1 MVRGKDGEMER
12 WKVPRACWGSSP
24 VSTSLAGAPS
34 ASTDYFSIKHKPI
47 QSFNSNF
54 DLNFCGHIFFTTICL
69 VTQAYTWILVITKD
83 YKLRGLDTRQRRPQ
97 KWRYKPNYSIL
108 TQVFLDLP
116 QLLQS
121 STDRAEY
128 RQTKHINQCS
138 RHTFQSVFIDYPR
151 QPHIHT
157 GSDFSQLWIVC
168 FVLKPRLRKS

>member
-1 MVRGKDGEMER
+1 MSSDAPAEHLQFSQPGKLCLRGT
-12 WKVPRACWGSSP
+12 
-24 VSTSLAGAPS
+24 VSREKLLIG
-34 ASTDYFSIKHKPI
+34 
-47 QSFNSNF
+47 
-54 DLNFCGHIFFTTICL
+54 
-69 VTQAYTWILVITKD
+69 KD

-138 RHTFQSVFIDYPR
+138 RHTFQSVFINYPR

>member
-1 MVRGKDGEMER
+1 MILLLWQGHVGLILSWLQGGPWNFSFVVKLRL
-12 WKVPRACWGSSP
+12 SSGFCQYQNLSFRMQNKKCLLNISITKLRKY
-24 VSTSLAGAPS
+24 VHLVNGVNEGGA
-34 ASTDYFSIKHKPI
+34 F
-47 QSFNSNF
+47 
-54 DLNFCGHIFFTTICL
+54 L
-69 VTQAYTWILVITKD
+69 VWTKD

-151 QPHIHT
+151 QLHIHT

>member
-1 MVRGKDGEMER
+1 MNIN
-12 WKVPRACWGSSP
+12 GSEDE
-24 VSTSLAGAPS
+24 LRIG
-34 ASTDYFSIKHKPI
+34 
-47 QSFNSNF
+47 QRNF
-54 DLNFCGHIFFTTICL
+54 FQKTNQ
-69 VTQAYTWILVITKD
+69 VKD

-138 RHTFQSVFIDYPR
+138 GHTFQSVFIEVETL
-151 QPHIHT
+151 QWGH
-157 GSDFSQLWIVC
+157 LWLAC
-168 FVLKPRLRKS
+168 FALKLRLGKS